1 MTFEELLE
9 KLDGKYSLF
18 FPNAEAKKA
27 WWKSIQHNP
36 DYADILKQVSETLEQ
51 LQQQKI
57 NNDELPYSLF
67 QLFET
72 TGTRI
77 EYETAYFQKRR
88 KLNTYAIMVLL
99 EPEKEEFRKVLQ
111 DIIWSICNEFS
122 WCLPAHLINS
132 PETDCGQLYSLTE
145 KKDTTYTIDL
155 FSAETAFALSEIYML
170 TKEYLD
176 PLIGKRIYEEV
187 YNRTFIPFLEGNFKW
202 ETETH
207 NWAAVCGGSIGSA
220 AIHLIQD
227 STELALILEKV
238 LPVMESY
245 LSGFAEDGICME
257 GYLYWQYGFGFYSYF
272 ADLLNQRSD
281 GTINLFMQKKVHQ
294 VALFQQRS
302 FLEGDLVVNFSDA
315 PPKAKVLI
323 GMSHFLVNQYEDV
336 IVPELP
342 LYARYQDDHCSR
354 WAPAIRALLW
364 FDSSLSPSKWEEGT
378 FISEDSQWLIS
389 RVQSNAGSFAFAAKG
404 GSNNEPHNHNDIG
417 HFILQANKT
426 TLLQDLGSGLY
437 TKDYFNENR
446 YTYLCNSSKGHSVP
460 IINHSYQEAGK
471 ASYARLVTANSD
483 RKRDLFE
490 LEMTKAYRDPSL
502 LNVSR
507 KFTWIKT
514 EFPKLIVEDIF
525 KFSEEP
531 KSIIERFILPN
542 VSVERCDGG
551 ISIKGESCIHIYF
564 DSNYYEVSIQR
575 DSFVNHFNKGEEVLL
590 LDLSLKKLSRNF
602 RVYLE
607 FEFSSEK

>member
-9 KLDGKYSLF
+9 KLNGNYSLF
-18 FPNAEAKKA
+18 FPNVEVKKA
-27 WWKSIQHNP
+27 WWKSIQRNA
-36 DYADILKQVSETLEQ
+36 DFADILKQVRETLKQ
-51 LQQQKI
+51 IQQEKI
-57 NNDELPYSLF
+57 NNEELPYSLF
-67 QLFET
+67 QLYGT

-77 EYETAYFQKRR
+77 EYETAYFRKRR
-88 KLNTYAIMVLL
+88 KLNTYAIMLLL

-145 KKDTTYTIDL
+145 KQDSTYTIDL
-155 FSAETAFALSEIYML
+155 FSAETAFALSEIYTL

-227 STELALILEKV
+227 SKELALILEKV
-238 LPVMESY
+238 LPVMENY
-245 LSGFAEDGICME
+245 LNGFTEDGICME

-272 ADLLNQRSD
+272 ADLINQRSD
-281 GTINLFMQKKVHQ
+281 GMINLFMQKKVHQ
-294 VALFQQRS
+294 IALFQQRS
-302 FLEGDLVVNFSDA
+302 FLEEDLVVNFSDA
-315 PPKAKVLI
+315 PPKAKVHI
-323 GMSHFLVNQYEDV
+323 GMSHFLAKQYEDV
-336 IVPELP
+336 IVPERS

-389 RVQSNAGSFAFAAKG
+389 RVQSNAGSFTFAAKG

-426 TLLQDLGSGLY
+426 TMLQDLGSGLY

-471 ASYARLVTANSD
+471 ASYARLVTVDSD

-490 LEMTKAYRDPSL
+490 LDMTKAYRDTSL

-542 VSVERCDGG
+542 VSVERFDGG

>member
-1 MTFEELLE
+1 MN
-9 KLDGKYSLF
+9 YSLF
-18 FPNAEAKKA
+18 FPNDAAKKA
-27 WWKSIQHNP
+27 WWKSIQHNE
-36 DYADILKQVSETLEQ
+36 DYAETLRQIRESLEQ
-51 LQQQKI
+51 LQKEKTD
-57 NNDELPYSLF
+57 NVELQYSLF

-72 TGTRI
+72 TGARI
-77 EYETAYFQKRR
+77 EYETAYFRKRR

-122 WCLPAHLINS
+122 WCLPAHLLNS
-132 PETDCGQLYSLTE
+132 PETSSNHLYSLTE
-145 KKDTTYTIDL
+145 RSNSTYTIDL
-155 FSAETAFALSEIYML
+155 FSAETAFALSEIYTL

-187 YNRTFIPFLEGNFKW
+187 YNRTFIPFLEGSFKW

-220 AIHLIQD
+220 AIHLIKD
-227 STELALILEKV
+227 SKELALILEKV
-238 LPVMESY
+238 LPVMDSY

-272 ADLLNQRSD
+272 ADLLNQRSA

-294 VALFQQRS
+294 VALFQQRT
-302 FLEGDLVVNFSDA
+302 FLEGDLVMNFSDA

-323 GMSHFLVNQYEDV
+323 GMSHFLAKQYEDV
-336 IVPELP
+336 IVPERP
-342 LYARYQDDHCSR
+342 LYVRYQDDHCSR
-354 WAPAIRALLW
+354 WAPAIRELLW
-364 FDSSLSPSKWEEGT
+364 YDASLSPSKWEEGT
-378 FISEDSQWLIS
+378 FISENSQWIIS
-389 RVQSNAGSFAFAAKG
+389 RVQSSAGAFAFAAKG

-417 HFILQANKT
+417 HFILQANKKI
-426 TLLQDLGSGLY
+426 LLRDLGSGLY

-460 IINHSYQEAGK
+460 IINHFYQEEGK
-471 ASYARLVTANSD
+471 DSYARLVNAYSD
-483 RKRDLFE
+483 KKSDLFE
-490 LEMTKAYRDPSL
+490 LDLTNAYRDSSL
-502 LNVSR
+502 LNISR

-514 EFPKLIVEDIF
+514 EFPKLIMEDTF
-525 KFSEEP
+525 MFSVEP

-542 VSVERCDGG
+542 VSVARCDDR
-551 ISIKGESCIHIYF
+551 ISVKGESCINIYF
-564 DSNYYEVSIQR
+564 DSNDYEVSIQR
-575 DSFVNHFNKGEEVLL
+575 DSFVNHFNKREDVLL